1 MKHSEDLIKLRKTL
15 RTRLRSARF
24 VYFYF
29 ILSLSLPNIML
40 AFTEDF
46 TFLERCA
53 NVLLP
58 LGLYV
63 LVVSLSRRLGRTIW
77 ILLPL
82 VLMGAMQIVLLK
94 LYGRSVIAV
103 DMLLNLTSTN
113 PGEAGELLANLWP
126 TVLFVCLLYLPS
138 LVMGVVM
145 MVHKVD
151 LPRQFT
157 FRGRLVAYSLIGA
170 GVVCVAVCF
179 ATDHSYAMRRDLY
192 PVNVAYNISL
202 ATKHAEKLMKRD
214 ALSRN
219 FVFNGVETHPDSV
232 SELYVLVV
240 GETSRGDHWQINGY
254 SRPTTPELAK
264 RSDIFSFTKAMS
276 ESNTTHKSV
285 PLILSHLD
293 SSTYGDS
300 IYVVKSIIS
309 LFSEAGFRTA
319 FISNQQRN
327 GSFIDFFGEEADT
340 TVFLRDKGSGLSR
353 TGTDIDLLDVFD
365 AIVAKPVKK
374 QLVVLHCYGSHF
386 SYRDRYTAEFRRFL
400 PDDYSEA
407 QPSEKEKLVNS
418 YDNSL
423 LLTDKV
429 LCELIGRIERA
440 APDMGALVYTADHG
454 EDLYDDG
461 RNLFLHASP
470 CPSFY
475 QLRVPFMV
483 WLNKGYVR
491 NYPEDA
497 MALRHNLHKK
507 ISSSRSFFDTATCLA
522 GLRTSRSECPD
533 NLASI
538 RYREP
543 GRFYLDDHNKSV
555 AVNESGFESQDF
567 AQLDRLD
574 GNYRLAVTAS
584 RAEAPV
590 SRRGRR

>member
-1 MKHSEDLIKLRKTL
+1 MKHSDDLIKLRKTL
-15 RTRLRSARF
+15 RSRIRSARF
-24 VYFYF
+24 IYFYF
-29 ILSLSLPNIML
+29 ILSLALPNILL
-40 AFTEDF
+40 AFTENF

-103 DMLLNLTSTN
+103 DMLLNLSSTN

-126 TVLFVCLLYLPS
+126 TVLLVCVLYLPS

-145 MVHKVD
+145 MVHKVN
-151 LPRQFT
+151 LPRRFT
-157 FRGRLVAYSLIGA
+157 IRGRYVAYGLIGA
-170 GVVCVAVCF
+170 GAVCVAVCF
-179 ATDHSYAMRRDLY
+179 ATDRSYAMRSDMY

-202 ATKHAEKLMKRD
+202 ATRHTEKLMNRD
-214 ALSRN
+214 ALSRD
-219 FVFNGVETHPDSV
+219 FVFNGIESHPDSV

-254 SRPTTPELAK
+254 NRPTTPRLAK

-293 SSTYGDS
+293 SSNYGDS

-309 LFSEAGFRTA
+309 LFREAGFRTA

-340 TVFLRDKGSGLSR
+340 TVFLKDRGAGK
-353 TGTDIDLLDVFD
+353 TGTDVDLLAEFD
-365 AIVAKPVKK
+365 KVVDNRARK

-386 SYRDRYTAEFRRFL
+386 SYRDRYTGDFRRFM

-407 QPSEKEKLVNS
+407 QPSEREKLVNA

-423 LLTDKV
+423 LVTDMV
-429 LCELIGRIERA
+429 LDQLISRIEA
-440 APDMGALVYTADHG
+440 IDPGMGALVYTADHG
-454 EDLYDDG
+454 EDLYDDD

-475 QLRVPFMV
+475 QLRVPFLV
-483 WLNKGYVR
+483 WLSRRYVR
-491 NYPEDA
+491 KSPEEA
-497 MALRHNLHKK
+497 LALRHNIHKK

-522 GLRTSRSECPD
+522 GLRTSRSQCRD
-533 NLASI
+533 NVASI

-543 GRFYLDDHNKSV
+543 GRFYLDDHNRSV
-555 AVNESGFESQDF
+555 SVVESGFENQDI
-567 AQLDRLD
+567 ARLRRLD
-574 GNYRLAVTAS
+574 GNYRLAVTSPQAS
-584 RAEAPV
+584 DAS
-590 SRRGRR
+590 SRQGGR

>member
-1 MKHSEDLIKLRKTL
+1 M
-15 RTRLRSARF
+15 RSARF
-24 VYFYF
+24 IYFYF
-29 ILSLSLPNIML
+29 ILSLALPNILL
-40 AFTEDF
+40 AFKENF

-53 NVLLP
+53 NVILP
-58 LGLYV
+58 LGIYV
-63 LVVSLSRRLGRTIW
+63 LVASLSRHLGRTIW

-103 DMLLNLTSTN
+103 DMLLNLSSTN

-126 TVLFVCLLYLPS
+126 TVLLVCVLYLPS

-145 MVHKVD
+145 MVHKVN
-151 LPRQFT
+151 LPRRFT
-157 FRGRLVAYSLIGA
+157 IRGRCVSYGLIGA
-170 GVVCVAVCF
+170 GAVCVAVCF
-179 ATDHSYAMRRDLY
+179 ATDRSYAMRSDMY

-202 ATKHAEKLMKRD
+202 ATRHTEKLMNRD
-214 ALSRN
+214 ALSRD
-219 FVFNGVETHPDSV
+219 FVFNGIESHPDSV

-254 SRPTTPELAK
+254 DRPTTPRLAK

-293 SSTYGDS
+293 SSNYGDS

-309 LFSEAGFRTA
+309 LFREAGFRTA

-340 TVFLRDKGSGLSR
+340 TVFIKDKATGMSK
-353 TGTDIDLLDVFD
+353 TGTDLDLLAEFD
-365 AIVAKPVKK
+365 RIVANAARK

-386 SYRDRYTAEFRRFL
+386 SYRDRYTDEFRRFL

-407 QPSEKEKLVNS
+407 QPSERERLVNA

-423 LLTDKV
+423 LVTDMV
-429 LCELIGRIERA
+429 LDELISRIEA
-440 APDMGALVYTADHG
+440 IDPGMGALVYTADHG
-454 EDLYDDG
+454 EDLYDDE

-475 QLRVPFMV
+475 QLRVPFLV
-483 WLNKGYVR
+483 WLSRRYVR
-491 NYPEDA
+491 KSPEEA
-497 MALRHNLHKK
+497 LALRHNLHKK

-522 GLRTSRSECPD
+522 GLRTSRSQCPD

-555 AVNESGFESQDF
+555 RLNESGFERQDF
-567 AQLDRLD
+567 ALLDRLD
-574 GNYRLAVTAS
+574 GNYRLAVTAAWVAGES
-584 RAEAPV
+584 
-590 SRRGRR
+590 SRREVR